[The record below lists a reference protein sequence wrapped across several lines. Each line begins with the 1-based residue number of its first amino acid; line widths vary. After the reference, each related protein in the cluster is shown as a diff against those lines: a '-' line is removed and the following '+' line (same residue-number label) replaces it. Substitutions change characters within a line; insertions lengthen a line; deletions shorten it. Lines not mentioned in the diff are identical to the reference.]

1 MAGNY
6 LHNSHRPTTA
16 SPTLVEH
23 RFLVALRREHQ
34 IVEVVL
40 RCVFLKG
47 LNVSFKLFHFC
58 ARGGIFHPFL
68 CSADTA

>member
-1 MAGNY
+1 MIPT
-6 LHNSHRPTTA
+6 RPTTA

-23 RFLVALRREHQ
+23 RFLVSLRREHQ

-47 LNVSFKLFHFC
+47 LNVSFQNFFISALVVESFTHFVFC
-58 ARGGIFHPFL
+58 
-68 CSADTA
+68 